1 MTGRYLLLGMIAG
14 LIAGVLAFG
23 IGKVWGEPPVAA
35 AIAIEEAGSAAETTA
50 EHTAEH
56 TGEPAG
62 HTHDHA
68 TTTATTTA
76 AEAEPAGHSHG
87 DEAGISRETQAGV
100 GLLTGMAVFGAGL
113 GGLFALVFGF
123 VQGRVSGM
131 GAQATSAVMAA
142 LGYVSVVLVPFLKYP
157 ANPPAVG
164 HGETIGLRT
173 QMFFV
178 MMALSLIAM
187 VIAVAVARGGNE
199 RWRGGILGGAVYLV
213 LVTLAGQVLPAIN
226 EVPAGFPGDL
236 LWQFRTISLVI
247 QAVLWAAIGLIFGQL
262 VHRAL
267 TRNPGLRQHLA

>member
-35 AIAIEEAGSAAETTA
+35 AIAIEEAGSAAELPT
-50 EHTAEH
+50 EL
-56 TGEPAG
+56 PAG
-62 HTHDHA
+62 QIADHTHDHA
-68 TTTATTTA
+68 TTATATT
-76 AEAEPAGHSHG
+76 AEPEPAGHSHG
-87 DEAGISRETQAGV
+87 DEGGISRETQAGV

-113 GGLFALVFGF
+113 GGLFALVFAF
-123 VQGRVSGM
+123 VQGRFSG
-131 GAQATSAVMAA
+131 ASASATAAVMAA

-178 MMALSLIAM
+178 MMVLSLIAM
-187 VIAVAVARGGNE
+187 VIAVAVSRSGND
-199 RWRGGILGGAVYLV
+199 RWRAGILGGVAYLV
-213 LVTLAGQVLPAIN
+213 LVTVAGYALPSIN

-262 VHRAL
+262 AQRTL
-267 TRNPGLRQHLA
+267 TRDPALQQRLA